1 MSRLVGV
8 LAVLFV
14 LFTAMGLAV
23 ANVGHRVTFSLG
35 FIVFYQVPV
44 TLVAF
49 SGLFV
54 GMLVMFAT
62 GVHSDLKV
70 RRILR
75 ERLAEDA
82 RREQTWIDRNQRDLF
97 AGGAEDESEPNDE
110 PDAGDEADPGG
121 GPDSGD
127 ESDSAVEPDSGVGTD
142 DGDDTP
148 GPTAS
153 NDSTGSTPAKDDE
166 TLNE

>member
-8 LAVLFV
+8 LAVLLV

-97 AGGAEDESEPNDE
+97 AGGAEDESDP
-110 PDAGDEADPGG
+110 GDEADSGD

-127 ESDSAVEPDSGVGTD
+127 DSDSAVEPDSGVGTD

-153 NDSTGSTPAKDDE
+153 NVSTGSTPTKDDE

>member
-8 LAVLFV
+8 LAVLLV

-97 AGGAEDESEPNDE
+97 AGGAEDES
-110 PDAGDEADPGG
+110 DPGDKSEPG
-121 GPDSGD
+121 VGPDCGD
-127 ESDSAVEPDSGVGTD
+127 ESDSGEESDSTIGPDSGVGPD
-142 DGDDTP
+142 DGEDTP
-148 GPTAS
+148 DRGAS
-153 NDSTGSTPAKDDE
+153 KNPSESTPAADDQ